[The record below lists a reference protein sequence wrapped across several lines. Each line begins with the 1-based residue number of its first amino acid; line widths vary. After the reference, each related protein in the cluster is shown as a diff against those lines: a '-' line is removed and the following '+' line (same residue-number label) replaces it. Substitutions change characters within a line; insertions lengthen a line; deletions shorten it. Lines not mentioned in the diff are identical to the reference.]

1 MYIIRMTP
9 FLYNGGLRESIKRAQ
24 HPFFGGG
31 HDLCTTISIKHK
43 MSSSNAANNYGR
55 GATYA
60 FITAVL
66 YAAEAILSKVL
77 NERNKSIYV
86 ALLLD
91 YVILYVIFGI
101 NLAWCC
107 CCCAVVE
114 DDPMI
119 LRAEE
124 EGGFNDDVEKQQR
137 INMVSKDSGVGKKL
151 KLHKKYDSYQF
162 LPSFLAGKK
171 NKKDEEEDEKKK
183 KKKSFT
189 EYGYKD
195 DFCFGVTLKALSLIA
210 MSVFD
215 FGGNYTAILAYKY
228 TTVTSATIFLSA
240 TVPISCGVGYFFMNR
255 RYTRKHVVGAIIACA
270 GLVLLVV
277 SDGVEEEKQLH
288 DDIPGEEQ
296 KNPALGD
303 SLAFAAAVFN
313 SLTNVLQEHAIGNGV
328 YMNEILT
335 AFGFYG
341 ALLALV
347 ALLWEHDW
355 DLEKLVNFL
364 KSVGESDVMI
374 YIVFAFVIFCS
385 FTSAYRSLKYI
396 DAGSFNVIL
405 LQQALLCGL
414 VRLFGFDGGFSTT
427 EQALIFMGTFA
438 VQAVG
443 IAIFSTAEDPKS
455 NIGSENG
462 GNSSSSSSSTENNSN
477 NSNGSSVSGRR
488 DNEVDEKTP
497 LVRASS
503 SSSP

>member
-1 MYIIRMTP
+1 
-9 FLYNGGLRESIKRAQ
+9 
-24 HPFFGGG
+24 
-31 HDLCTTISIKHK
+31 
-43 MSSSNAANNYGR
+43 MSSSSSNNNNYGR

-77 NERNKSIYV
+77 NERHKSIYV
-86 ALLLD
+86 ALLTV

-119 LRAEE
+119 LTAGEE
-124 EGGFNDDVEKQQR
+124 SGFNDDVEKHQR
-137 INMVSKDSGVGKKL
+137 IDMVVKDSGVGKKL
-151 KLHKKYDSYQF
+151 TLHKKYDSYSF

-228 TTVTSATIFLSA
+228 TSVTSATIFLSA
-240 TVPISCGVGYFFMNR
+240 TVPISCCMGYFFINR
-255 RYTRKHVVGAIIACA
+255 RYTRRHVVGASIACA
-270 GLVLLVV
+270 ALVLLVV
-277 SDGVEEEKQLH
+277 SDEVEEEKELH

-303 SLAFAAAVFN
+303 SLAFAAAVCN
-313 SLTNVLQEHAIGNGV
+313 SLTNVLQEHAIENGV

-341 ALLALV
+341 ALLAFV

-355 DLEKLVNFL
+355 DLEKLGNFL
-364 KSVGESDVMI
+364 KSVGKSDVMI
-374 YIVFAFVIFCS
+374 YIVFAVVILSS
-385 FTSAYRSLKYI
+385 FPSAYRSLKYI

-427 EQALIFMGTFA
+427 EQAFIFMGTFA

-462 GNSSSSSSSTENNSN
+462 GNSSSSSSSGTENNSN
-477 NSNGSSVSGRR
+477 NSNSSSASERR

>member
-1 MYIIRMTP
+1 
-9 FLYNGGLRESIKRAQ
+9 
-24 HPFFGGG
+24 
-31 HDLCTTISIKHK
+31 
-43 MSSSNAANNYGR
+43 MSSSNNNYGR

-86 ALLLD
+86 ALLID

-255 RYTRKHVVGAIIACA
+255 RYTRRHVLGAIIACA

-355 DLEKLVNFL
+355 DLEKLGNFL

-427 EQALIFMGTFA
+427 EQAFIFMGTFA

-455 NIGSENG
+455 NIGSDNG
-462 GNSSSSSSSTENNSN
+462 GNSSSSSSSSSTENNSN
-477 NSNGSSVSGRR
+477 NSNGSSASGRR

>member
-1 MYIIRMTP
+1 
-9 FLYNGGLRESIKRAQ
+9 
-24 HPFFGGG
+24 
-31 HDLCTTISIKHK
+31 
-43 MSSSNAANNYGR
+43 MSSSNAANNNYGR

-137 INMVSKDSGVGKKL
+137 IDMVSKDSGVGKKL
-151 KLHKKYDSYQF
+151 TLHKKYDSYQF

-255 RYTRKHVVGAIIACA
+255 RYTRRHVVGAIIACA

-313 SLTNVLQEHAIGNGV
+313 SLTNVLQEHAIEWSVYERDFDRVWFLWRFVGV
-328 YMNEILT
+328 GCVVMGTRLGLGE
-335 AFGFYG
+335 
-341 ALLALV
+341 
-347 ALLWEHDW
+347 
-355 DLEKLVNFL
+355 
-364 KSVGESDVMI
+364 VGEFLEV
-374 YIVFAFVIFCS
+374 
-385 FTSAYRSLKYI
+385 
-396 DAGSFNVIL
+396 
-405 LQQALLCGL
+405 
-414 VRLFGFDGGFSTT
+414 GG
-427 EQALIFMGTFA
+427 
-438 VQAVG
+438 
-443 IAIFSTAEDPKS
+443 
-455 NIGSENG
+455 
-462 GNSSSSSSSTENNSN
+462 
-477 NSNGSSVSGRR
+477 
-488 DNEVDEKTP
+488 
-497 LVRASS
+497 
-503 SSSP
+503 

>member
-1 MYIIRMTP
+1 
-9 FLYNGGLRESIKRAQ
+9 
-24 HPFFGGG
+24 
-31 HDLCTTISIKHK
+31 
-43 MSSSNAANNYGR
+43 MSSSNNGSANNNNYGR

-77 NERNKSIYV
+77 NARNKSIYV
-86 ALLLD
+86 ALLID

-101 NLAWCC
+101 NLAWWC

-119 LRAEE
+119 LKAEE

-137 INMVSKDSGVGKKL
+137 IDMVSKDSGVGKKL
-151 KLHKKYDSYQF
+151 TLHKKYDSYQF

-183 KKKSFT
+183 KKKSLT

-255 RYTRKHVVGAIIACA
+255 RYTRRHVVGAIIACA

-303 SLAFAAAVFN
+303 SLAFAAAVCN
-313 SLTNVLQEHAIGNGV
+313 SLTNVLQEHAIENGV

-355 DLEKLVNFL
+355 DLEKLGNFL

-462 GNSSSSSSSTENNSN
+462 GNNSSSSSSSSSSSTENNSN
-477 NSNGSSVSGRR
+477 NSNGSSASGRR

>member
-1 MYIIRMTP
+1 
-9 FLYNGGLRESIKRAQ
+9 
-24 HPFFGGG
+24 
-31 HDLCTTISIKHK
+31 
-43 MSSSNAANNYGR
+43 
-55 GATYA
+55 
-60 FITAVL
+60 
-66 YAAEAILSKVL
+66 
-77 NERNKSIYV
+77 
-86 ALLLD
+86 
-91 YVILYVIFGI
+91 
-101 NLAWCC
+101 
-107 CCCAVVE
+107 
-114 DDPMI
+114 
-119 LRAEE
+119 
-124 EGGFNDDVEKQQR
+124 
-137 INMVSKDSGVGKKL
+137 
-151 KLHKKYDSYQF
+151 
-162 LPSFLAGKK
+162 
-171 NKKDEEEDEKKK
+171 
-183 KKKSFT
+183 
-189 EYGYKD
+189 
-195 DFCFGVTLKALSLIA
+195 
-210 MSVFD
+210 
-215 FGGNYTAILAYKY
+215 
-228 TTVTSATIFLSA
+228 
-240 TVPISCGVGYFFMNR
+240 
-255 RYTRKHVVGAIIACA
+255 
-270 GLVLLVV
+270 
-277 SDGVEEEKQLH
+277 VEEEKQLH

-303 SLAFAAAVFN
+303 SLAFAAAVCN
-313 SLTNVLQEHAIGNGV
+313 SLTNVLQEHAIENGV

-355 DLEKLVNFL
+355 DLEKLGNFL

-462 GNSSSSSSSTENNSN
+462 GNSSSSSSSSSSSTENNSN
-477 NSNGSSVSGRR
+477 NSNGSSASGRR

>member
-1 MYIIRMTP
+1 
-9 FLYNGGLRESIKRAQ
+9 
-24 HPFFGGG
+24 
-31 HDLCTTISIKHK
+31 
-43 MSSSNAANNYGR
+43 MSSSTNNNYGR

-86 ALLLD
+86 ALLID

-119 LRAEE
+119 LTAGEE
-124 EGGFNDDVEKQQR
+124 SGFNDDVEKHQR
-137 INMVSKDSGVGKKL
+137 IDMVVKDSGVGKKL
-151 KLHKKYDSYQF
+151 TLHKKYDSYSF

-228 TTVTSATIFLSA
+228 TSVTSATIFLSA
-240 TVPISCGVGYFFMNR
+240 TVPISCCMGYFFINR
-255 RYTRKHVVGAIIACA
+255 RYTRRHVVGASIACA
-270 GLVLLVV
+270 ALVLLVV
-277 SDGVEEEKQLH
+277 SDEVEEEKELH

-313 SLTNVLQEHAIGNGV
+313 SLTNVLQEHAIENGV

-341 ALLALV
+341 ALLAFV

-355 DLEKLVNFL
+355 DLEKLGNFL
-364 KSVGESDVMI
+364 KSVGKSDVMI
-374 YIVFAFVIFCS
+374 YIVFAVVILCS

-427 EQALIFMGTFA
+427 EQAFIFMGTFA

-462 GNSSSSSSSTENNSN
+462 GNSSSGSSSSSTENNSN
-477 NSNGSSVSGRR
+477 NSNSSSASERR

>member
-1 MYIIRMTP
+1 
-9 FLYNGGLRESIKRAQ
+9 
-24 HPFFGGG
+24 
-31 HDLCTTISIKHK
+31 
-43 MSSSNAANNYGR
+43 
-55 GATYA
+55 
-60 FITAVL
+60 
-66 YAAEAILSKVL
+66 
-77 NERNKSIYV
+77 
-86 ALLLD
+86 
-91 YVILYVIFGI
+91 
-101 NLAWCC
+101 
-107 CCCAVVE
+107 
-114 DDPMI
+114 MI
-119 LRAEE
+119 LKAEE

-137 INMVSKDSGVGKKL
+137 IDMVSKDSGVGKKL
-151 KLHKKYDSYQF
+151 TLHKKYDSYQF

-183 KKKSFT
+183 KKKSLT

-240 TVPISCGVGYFFMNR
+240 TVPISCCMGYFFINR
-255 RYTRKHVVGAIIACA
+255 RYTRRHVVGAIIACA

-303 SLAFAAAVFN
+303 SLAFAAAVCN
-313 SLTNVLQEHAIGNGV
+313 SLTNVLQEHAIENGV

-355 DLEKLVNFL
+355 DLEKLGNFL

-462 GNSSSSSSSTENNSN
+462 GNSSSSSSSSSSTENNSN
-477 NSNGSSVSGRR
+477 NSNGSSASGRR